1 MESVHVNVAPAGAPP
16 VRLRV
21 RHFPGSG
28 PIPFVLVHGLSSNAL
43 LWDEVAA
50 TLNGAGHEVAAV
62 DLRSH
67 GESDAPPDGYDTTT
81 AAEDVAA
88 VCAALGLPRVVAVGQ
103 SWGGNVVV
111 RLASRPRGQSV
122 QASHGDLAAAVG
134 LVDGGWLDM
143 TTMFHSWSAC
153 AAALRPAD
161 VDGLRADEL
170 RAQIAA
176 SHVNWSPAAVEATLA
191 NLRELPDATVARRLS
206 IEHHMR
212 IVRSMWD
219 APPWDDLT
227 SITVPVLLMPALP
240 ASDNGRRR
248 GSRGDKRDLV
258 ARAAAALPK
267 AEVREYIGGD
277 HDLHAQ
283 QPAAVAADLLALAA
297 RA

>member
-1 MESVHVNVAPAGAPP
+1 MRSLHVDVAPAGAQP

-21 RHFPGSG
+21 RHWPGSPTG
-28 PIPFVLVHGLSSNAL
+28 AAPFVLVHGLSSNAM
-43 LWDEVAA
+43 LWDEVATVLA
-50 TLNGAGHEVAAV
+50 DAGHEVAAI

-81 AAEDVAA
+81 AAQDVAA
-88 VCAALGLPRVVAVGQ
+88 VCASLRLPQVVAVGQ

-111 RLASRPRGQSV
+111 RIAARHP
-122 QASHGDLAAAVG
+122 DLIAAVG

-143 TTMFHSWSAC
+143 TTMFASWPAC

-161 VDGLRADEL
+161 VDGLPAEQL
-170 RAQIAA
+170 RTRIAA
-176 SHVNWSPAAVEATLA
+176 DHPGWSPTAVAATVA
-191 NLRELPDATVARRLS
+191 NLRELPDGTLVRRLS
-206 IEHHMR
+206 IEHHMQ

-219 APPWDDLT
+219 APPWDDLAR
-227 SITVPVLLMPALP
+227 IQVPVLLMPALP
-240 ASDNGRRR
+240 ATDGGQRRA
-248 GSRGDKRDLV
+248 GRGDKRELV

-267 AEVREYIGGD
+267 AEVREYVGGD